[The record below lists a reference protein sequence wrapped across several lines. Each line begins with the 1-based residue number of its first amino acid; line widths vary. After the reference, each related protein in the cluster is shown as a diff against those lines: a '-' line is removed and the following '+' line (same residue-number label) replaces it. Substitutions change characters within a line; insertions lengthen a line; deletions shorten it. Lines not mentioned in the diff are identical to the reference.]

1 MLPTRPETPRPAYT
15 VIGLHLGLLCM
26 LVNPAILFGAGPD
39 QDLSGQND
47 DFETMVV
54 TASGASTSLLELAG
68 NTTRIDDA
76 VMELNRPTHSSELL
90 QRVPGTWIN
99 RGSGQELLPA
109 IRSPILTGAGSCGAF
124 LVAENGFAIRPTG
137 FCNVNQLFE
146 VNLEQADAVE
156 VVRGPGSS
164 LYGSNAMHGL
174 INVFT
179 GEPGTA
185 GKLSLEA
192 GQDNYWRFGADL
204 GGDDFRALF
213 NLLDDGGWRDQES
226 VKQQKINL
234 GYAPDLGDDNA
245 FLAFAAT
252 NLDQQTAGYIY
263 GYDAYKDSALS
274 RQNLN
279 PEAFRKAEAQRLSG
293 RWSHPL
299 AEGAELEGGMVIRRS
314 EMEFL
319 QHYLPGKPLERNGQ
333 HSIQAGLAWHQQIQQ
348 MRLAIGLDLELA
360 KGYLWEFQESLIE
373 DGSDYLIATRPA
385 GKHYDYEVHS
395 RMVSPYL
402 QVQQA
407 LNPRTTISLGLRLES
422 LSYDYDNKMLDGNTD
437 QDGQPCGYGGCLY
450 TRPADRNDHFSSLAP
465 KLGLTHRFDDQH
477 QIYVSANRGF
487 RAPQATELYR
497 LQSQQN
503 IADLDSETLDALEL
517 GYRSLGPGHYLELV
531 GYYMHKKNTIYRD
544 NEGFNISAAQSRHYG
559 LELDY
564 QVRLTGH
571 WRLGLSGTWA
581 RHLYASDYQAPQGEQ
596 IISGNEIDGAPN
608 ILTNARLSWNGSRG
622 TETELEWQHVG
633 AYFLDASNSPAYPGH
648 DVLNLRVRQK
658 LGENWSFGLRLI
670 NLADTAYAE
679 RADFAF
685 GDYRYFPGRGRTFY
699 ADITFYPVWRQTG
712 GAR

>member
-1 MLPTRPETPRPAYT
+1 MQPTRPVKLRHAPP
-15 VIGLHLGLLCM
+15 VFGLRRGLLCV
-26 LVNPAILFGAGPD
+26 LACPGVLLAAGTEK
-39 QDLSGQND
+39 DLGSQND

-54 TASGASTSLLELAG
+54 TASGASVSLLELAG
-68 NTTRIDDA
+68 NTTRIDGEL
-76 VMELNRPTHSSELL
+76 VELNRPTHSSEIL

-124 LVAENGFAIRPTG
+124 LVAENGFPIRPSG

-174 INVFT
+174 VNVFT

-204 GGDDFRALF
+204 GDSNFRGLF

-234 GYAPDLGDDNA
+234 GYAPDLAEDNA
-245 FLAFAAT
+245 FIAFAAT

-263 GYDAYKDSALS
+263 GYEAYKDRALS

-279 PEAFRKAEAQRLSG
+279 PEAFREADAQRLSG
-293 RWSHPL
+293 RWSHAM
-299 AEGAELEGGMVIRRS
+299 AEGAELESGIIIRRS

-333 HSIQAGLAWHQQIQQ
+333 HSIQAGLAWRQDLEQT
-348 MRLAIGLDLELA
+348 RLALGLDLELA
-360 KGYLWEFQESLIE
+360 QGFLWEYQENPIE
-373 DGSDYLIATRPA
+373 EGSDYLIATRPA
-385 GKHYDYEVHS
+385 GMHYDYEVNS
-395 RMVSPYL
+395 RMASPYL

-407 LNPRTTISLGLRLES
+407 MNPRTTISFGLRLES
-422 LSYDYDNKMLDGNTD
+422 LSYHYDNKMLDGNTD
-437 QDGQPCGYGGCLY
+437 QDGQPCGYDGCLY
-450 TRPADRNDHFSSLAP
+450 TRPVDRNDHFSSLAP
-465 KLGLTHRFDDQH
+465 KLGLTYRLDDQR
-477 QIYVSANRGF
+477 QLYVSANRGF

-497 LQSQQN
+497 LQSQQDF
-503 IADLDSETLDALEL
+503 ADLDSEILDALEL

-531 GYYMHKKNTIYRD
+531 AYNMNKQNTIYRD
-544 NEGFNISAAQSRHYG
+544 NEGFNISDAQSRHYG

-564 QVRLTGH
+564 QVHLTER
-571 WRLGLSGTWA
+571 WKFGLSGSWA

-608 ILTNARLSWNGSRG
+608 ILANARLSWNTPGG

-633 AYFLDASNSPAYPGH
+633 GYFLDASNSPAYPGH
-648 DVLNLRVRQK
+648 DVLNLRLRQK
-658 LGENWSFGLRLI
+658 LGSSWSLGLRLI
-670 NLADTAYAE
+670 NLTDSAYAE
-679 RADFAF
+679 RSDFAF
-685 GDYRYFPGRGRTFY
+685 GAYRYFPGRDRTLY
-699 ADITFYPVWRQTG
+699 ADITYYPVWRKAG
-712 GAR
+712 RAR